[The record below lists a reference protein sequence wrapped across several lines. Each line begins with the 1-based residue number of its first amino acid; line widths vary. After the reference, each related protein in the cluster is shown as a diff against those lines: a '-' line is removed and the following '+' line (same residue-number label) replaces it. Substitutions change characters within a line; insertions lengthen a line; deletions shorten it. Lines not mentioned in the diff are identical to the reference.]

1 MQIDNVQSVG
11 GLQDSIS
18 GIHFRYITALN
29 TYVVFE
35 TILT

>member
-11 GLQDSIS
+11 GLQDSTS
-18 GIHFRYITALN
+18 GIHFSYVAALN